1 MTRPS
6 VIADLSLAPLGEK
19 KIDWVAQHSPVLNRL
34 FTEVLNDGSLKGRR
48 IAVTVHLEAKT
59 AYLAL
64 LLQQAGAQVVAA
76 GSNPF
81 STQDAVCAAL
91 VKRGVQVFAR
101 HGVSHAEFESDL
113 ERVLDTHPEFII
125 DDGAELVSRAVRR
138 GATYVAGIRGSS
150 EETTTGVLKL
160 EAIASQGLLPYP
172 AIAANHAACKHL
184 FDNRYGTGHSTLG
197 AVMSATNL
205 FLTGKQVVVIGYGW
219 VGRGVAK
226 YALGLGARVTVTE
239 VDPIKALE
247 AYSDGFTVANSLD
260 AAAYGEV
267 FITTT
272 GSVNVLRKEHF
283 ERMVDGAL
291 IANAGHY
298 AHEIDLDGLAELA
311 VARREARPKVE
322 EYQLANGHRIHVI
335 AGGELVNIAAADGHP
350 VEIMDLTFAVQAL
363 SCHYLV
369 NNHQGLAPG
378 VHRLPEAIDRRI
390 ATAKLESMGIK
401 LETVTREQEAYTTQ
415 W

>member
-1 MTRPS
+1 MSMTS
-6 VIADLSLAPLGEK
+6 VIADPTLAPLGDK

-34 FTEVLNDGSLKGRR
+34 FDEVLNDGSLKGRR
-48 IAVTVHLEAKT
+48 IAVVVHLEAKT

-64 LLQQAGAQVVAA
+64 LLQKAGAQVVAA
-76 GSNPF
+76 GSNPY

-91 VKRGVQVFAR
+91 VRRGVQVFAR
-101 HGVSHAEFESDL
+101 HGVSQAEFERDL
-113 ERVLDTHPEFII
+113 ERVLDTRPEFII
-125 DDGAELVSRAVRR
+125 DDGAELVGRAIRR
-138 GATYVAGIRGSS
+138 GPAYVAGIRGSS
-150 EETTTGVLKL
+150 EETTTGVMKL
-160 EAIASQGLLPYP
+160 QAICEQGLLPYP

-197 AVMSATNL
+197 AIMSATNL

-226 YALGLGARVTVTE
+226 YAAGLGARVTVTE

-247 AYSDGFTVANSLD
+247 AYSDGFAVANSLD
-260 AAAYGEV
+260 AAALGEV

-283 ERMVDGAL
+283 ERMRNGAL

-298 AHEIDLDGLAELA
+298 AHEIDLEALAALS
-311 VARREARPKVE
+311 VARREARPKVD
-322 EYQLANGHRIHVI
+322 EYEFADGRRIHVI

-369 NNHQGLAPG
+369 NHHQELAPG

-390 ATAKLESMGIK
+390 ATAKLESMGIS
-401 LETVTREQEAYTTQ
+401 LDTVTAEQEAYTKQ